1 MCRFAAYIG
10 PEIFVSSLVTE
21 PKHSIIHQ
29 SYHAKERTEP
39 LNGDGF
45 GIGWYA
51 PQFCNSPAVFKEVSP
66 AWSNQ
71 NLQDISRVTKSNC
84 IFAHVRAATIG
95 GQLSRTNC
103 HPFSWKKYLF
113 MHNGTIFGFGKIR
126 RLLRRD
132 LSDEAYDLIKG
143 NTDTEHIFALFV
155 DLIKHE
161 ENPTVEQLVNALS
174 RTISKIEELKAQV
187 GIETPST
194 MNLVLS
200 DGQRMVT
207 TRYIS
212 KGEKSN
218 SLYIITGSEFC
229 TEGDQCR
236 MNEGNDAVLIVSEP
250 LNNSS
255 RWQKIANNHIITV
268 DQDKKI
274 SDHKM

>member
-29 SYHAKERTEP
+29 SYHAEERTEP

-113 MHNGTIFGFGKIR
+113 MHNGTIFGFEKIR

-155 DLIKHE
+155 DLIKHL
-161 ENPTVEQLVNALS
+161 ENPTVEQLANALS
-174 RTISKIEELKAQV
+174 GAISKIEELKARV
-187 GIETPST
+187 GTETPST

-212 KGEKSN
+212 KGEMSN
-218 SLYIITGSEFC
+218 SLYIMTGSEFC
-229 TEGDQCR
+229 SEGGQCS
-236 MNEGNDAVLIVSEP
+236 MTEGNDVVLVVSEP

-255 RWQKIANNHIITV
+255 RWQKIANNHIITI
-268 DQDKKI
+268 DRDKKI